1 MVWPFNYNNQQ
12 QPAGALGLGASA
24 PQQGYGQHPQFG
36 ASQQPAFGQQYAQP
50 AGFQAF
56 AAGATGQQ
64 YNPNQQMMPPSELE
78 IVSMLL
84 HHQKPIDQFL
94 MGQNLNMLISII
106 ANIVNLSMVEF
117 FRNAKF
123 TEDKE
128 GNLAIDITSLPTQY
142 QTLSPENVTA
152 ELTKLQSAC
161 NQTVQGSLMEQQ
173 KILQM
178 AQQSMMQG
186 MLDNAM
192 QDPGMLQSVGAG
204 AGGFVRSVL
213 TGGR

>member
-1 MVWPFNYNNQQ
+1 MVWPFGNNQQ
-12 QPAGALGLGASA
+12 QPQQSGLNLGAS
-24 PQQGYGQHPQFG
+24 QHPQFG
-36 ASQQPAFGQQYAQP
+36 ASQQPAYGQQYAQP
-50 AGFQAF
+50 SGFQAF

-64 YNPNQQMMPPSELE
+64 YNPNQPMMPPSELE

-117 FRNAKF
+117 FRNSKF
-123 TEDKE
+123 TEDKD
-128 GNLAIDITSLPTQY
+128 GNLAIDIASLPTQY
-142 QTLSPENVTA
+142 QTLSAENVTA

-161 NQTVQGSLMEQQ
+161 NQAVQGSLMEQQ
-173 KILQM
+173 RILQM
-178 AQQSMMQG
+178 AQASMMQG
-186 MLDNAM
+186 ALDAAL
-192 QDPGMLQSVGAG
+192 QDPGVLQNIGQG

>member
-1 MVWPFNYNNQQ
+1 MVWPFNNNQQ
-12 QPAGALGLGASA
+12 QPQQSGLNLGAS
-24 PQQGYGQHPQFG
+24 QHPQFG
-36 ASQQPAFGQQYAQP
+36 ASQQPAYGQQYAQP

-64 YNPNQQMMPPSELE
+64 YNPNQPMMPPSELE

-84 HHQKPIDQFL
+84 HHQKPVDQFL
-94 MGQNLNMLISII
+94 MGNNLNLLISIF
-106 ANIVNLSMVEF
+106 ANIINLSIVEF

-123 TEDKE
+123 KEDDD
-128 GNLAIDITSLPTQY
+128 GNLVVDIASLPTQY
-142 QTLSPENVTA
+142 QTLSAENVTG

-161 NQTVQGSLMEQQ
+161 NQSVQGSLMEQQ

>member
-1 MVWPFNYNNQQ
+1 MWPFGNNQQQQ
-12 QPAGALGLGASA
+12 QPAGALGLGAS
-24 PQQGYGQHPQFG
+24 QQGYGQHPQFG
-36 ASQQPAFGQQYAQP
+36 AAQQPAYGQQYAQP
-50 AGFQAF
+50 QGFQAF
-56 AAGATGQQ
+56 AAGASGQQ
-64 YNPNQQMMPPSELE
+64 YNPNQPMVPPSELE

-117 FRNAKF
+117 FRNASF
-123 TEDKE
+123 KE
-128 GNLAIDITSLPTQY
+128 NKDGDLAIDITSLPTQY

-161 NQTVQGSLMEQQ
+161 NQTVQGALMEQQ

-192 QDPGMLQSVGAG
+192 QDPGMLAGVGAG

>member
-1 MVWPFNYNNQQ
+1 MVWPFNNGQQ
-12 QPAGALGLGASA
+12 QQQNGALGLGATQ
-24 PQQGYGQHPQFG
+24 PTYGQHPQFG
-36 ASQQPAFGQQYAQP
+36 AAQQPAYGQQYAQP
-50 AGFQAF
+50 GGFQAF

-64 YNPNQQMMPPSELE
+64 YNPNQQMVPPSELE

-117 FRNAKF
+117 FRNASFK
-123 TEDKE
+123 ENKE
-128 GNLAIDITSLPTQY
+128 GDLAIDITSLPTQY

-161 NQTVQGSLMEQQ
+161 NQTVQQSLMEQQ
-173 KILQM
+173 QLLQM

-192 QDPGMLQSVGAG
+192 QDPGVLQSVGAG